1 MMNKKELLEDFTN
14 YFENGY
20 KFEQF
25 CKIFLNWLNFDDVKV
40 TKRSGDAGIDLTCS
54 KEEIDGLEL
63 NVINYVVQAKRYS
76 RLNKVGAKEIRDLK
90 GTSTDNSTRRLFITT
105 SDYTPEAIREA
116 KDNNNPVTL
125 INGEKI
131 IEYLITLQDKVFN
144 VNYIFSKEKLDD
156 LFVNDD
162 KSNVSNLDNQNNSI
176 ERRITKN
183 DVRAR
188 ILRFPS
194 EYKLLLKD
202 KNKYKLSING
212 TPIKEYT
219 ISSDKTY
226 FGGVTMFYKDFIS
239 NLDFQ
244 EAKSIWS
251 YDEKNGFLIVTIK

>member
-1 MMNKKELLEDFTN
+1 MNKDELLDKFTK

-20 KFEQF
+20 KFEEF
-25 CKIFLNWLNFDDVKV
+25 CKVFLNWLNFDDVKV

-63 NVINYVVQAKRYS
+63 NAINYVVQAKRFS
-76 RLNKVGAKEIRDLK
+76 KSNKVGSKEIRDLK
-90 GTSTDNSTRRLFITT
+90 GTSTNNSTRKLFITT
-105 SDYTPEAIREA
+105 SDYTPDAIKEAN
-116 KDNNNPVTL
+116 DNNNLVTL
-125 INGEKI
+125 INGDKI
-131 IEYLITLQDKVFN
+131 IEYLITLQDKVFD
-144 VNYIFSKEKLDD
+144 VEYVFSKEKLDD

-162 KSNVSNLDNQNNSI
+162 KNNTSNAI

-194 EYKLLLKD
+194 EYKSMLID
-202 KNKYKLSING
+202 KNKFQLSING
-212 TPIKEYT
+212 SQIKYFT

-226 FGGVTMFYKDFIS
+226 FGGVTLFYKPFIS

-244 EAKSIWS
+244 EAKSVWN
-251 YDEKNGFLIVTIK
+251 YDPEKNVIYVTIK